1 MSPASA
7 APAANVDPAE
17 IARFSALAAEW
28 WDPQGPSRTL
38 HEINPCRL
46 GFITRHTTLEGAH
59 TLDVGCGGGLLTE
72 SLAAAGARVL
82 GIDASE
88 AVIAA
93 AHEHAA
99 VSGTSARY
107 AAVTAEDHAGAAPAP
122 YAVITCME
130 LLEHLPA
137 PASLLKACAN
147 LLAPGGDFFLSTI
160 NRTPRAWGTTILAA
174 EHLLRLLPRG
184 THDYRRFI
192 RPSELGQ
199 WLRDAGFEVCHLAGM
214 RYLPFARRA
223 ELTRDVGVNYLV
235 HARLRG

>member
-1 MSPASA
+1 MTPGGA
-7 APAANVDPAE
+7 AAAANVDPAE

-28 WDPQGPSRTL
+28 WDPRGSSRAL

-46 GFITRHTTLEGAH
+46 SFVARHAALDGAQ

-88 AVIAA
+88 AVIEAA
-93 AHEHAA
+93 REHATLA
-99 VSGTSARY
+99 GSSARY
-107 AAVTAEDHAGAAPAP
+107 ETVTAEDHAATAPGA
-122 YAVITCME
+122 YELITCME
-130 LLEHLPA
+130 LLEHLPD
-137 PASLLKACAN
+137 PSSLLNACAN
-147 LLAPGGDFFLSTI
+147 LLAPGGNLFLSTI

-174 EHLLRLLPRG
+174 EHLLGLLPRG

-199 WLRDAGFEVCHLAGM
+199 WLRDAGFEVVHLAGM
-214 RYLPFARRA
+214 RYLPLSRRA

-235 HARLRG
+235 HARLRA